1 MNNICENFKQI
12 IINSMEDI
20 KNLKNKT
27 IQKSDNSFVSEGDL
41 LVQKLIADE
50 IKKKYNN
57 YFFISE
63 ENDHKEKWK
72 KYNDFIVLDPID
84 GTDNF
89 ISGMKEWGVGISI
102 FKDKEHTESMIFLP
116 DMNITLKS
124 GDKVSKNKS
133 RIIGMSSRYFKKGL
147 KPCDNN
153 FEYRALG
160 CSMINMYYVITGSF
174 KSYVDTNGGFIWDIL
189 PGLNLALENN
199 CEVYVEGEKY
209 NGQFLSPDKRYKLEI
224 LNK

>member
-41 LVQKLIADE
+41 LVQKLIGDE

-174 KSYVDTNGGFIWDIL
+174 KSYVDTNGGYIWDIL

>member
-41 LVQKLIADE
+41 LVQKLIGDE

-84 GTDNF
+84 GTENF

-102 FKDKEHTESMIFLP
+102 FKNKEHTESMIFLP

-124 GDKVSKNKS
+124 GDKV
-133 RIIGMSSRYFKKGL
+133 
-147 KPCDNN
+147 
-153 FEYRALG
+153 
-160 CSMINMYYVITGSF
+160 
-174 KSYVDTNGGFIWDIL
+174 
-189 PGLNLALENN
+189 
-199 CEVYVEGEKY
+199 
-209 NGQFLSPDKRYKLEI
+209 
-224 LNK
+224 

>member
-57 YFFISE
+57 YYFISE

-84 GTDNF
+84 GTENF

-102 FKDKEHTESMIFLP
+102 FKNKEHTESMIFLP
-116 DMNITLKS
+116 DMNVTLKS

-147 KPCDNN
+147 KPCDTN

-174 KSYVDTNGGFIWDIL
+174 KSYIDTNGGFIWDIL

>member
-41 LVQKLIADE
+41 LVQKLIGDE

-72 KYNDFIVLDPID
+72 NYNDFIVLDPID

>member
-41 LVQKLIADE
+41 LVQKLIGDE

-72 KYNDFIVLDPID
+72 RYNDFIVLDPID

-174 KSYVDTNGGFIWDIL
+174 KSYVDTNGGYIWDIL

>member
-27 IQKSDNSFVSEGDL
+27 IQKNDNSFVSEGDL
-41 LVQKLIADE
+41 LVQKLIGDE

-57 YFFISE
+57 YYFISE

-72 KYNDFIVLDPID
+72 NYNDFIVLDPID

-209 NGQFLSPDKRYKLEI
+209 NGQFLSPDKRYKLKI

>member
-57 YFFISE
+57 YYFISE

-84 GTDNF
+84 GTENF

-102 FKDKEHTESMIFLP
+102 FKNKEHTESMIFLP

-174 KSYVDTNGGFIWDIL
+174 KSYIDTNGGFIWDIL

-199 CEVYVEGEKY
+199 CEVYVEGEKK
-209 NGQFLSPDKRYKLEI
+209 NGQFLSPEKIYKPQI

>member
-57 YFFISE
+57 YYFISE

-102 FKDKEHTESMIFLP
+102 FKNKEHTESMIFLP

-174 KSYVDTNGGFIWDIL
+174 KSYIDTNGGFIWDIL

>member
-1 MNNICENFKQI
+1 MNNICQKFKQI
-12 IINSMEDI
+12 IINNLEDI

-27 IQKSDNSFVSEGDL
+27 IKKNDNSFVSEGDL
-41 LVQKLIADE
+41 LVQKLISEE
-50 IKKKYNN
+50 INKNHKN
-57 YFFISE
+57 FFLISE
-63 ENDHKEKWK
+63 ENDHLNKWQS
-72 KYNDFIVLDPID
+72 YNDFIVLDPVD

-89 ISGMKEWGVGISI
+89 ISGMKEWGVGISV
-102 FKDKEHTESMIFLP
+102 FKNKKHVESMIFLP

-124 GDKVSKNKS
+124 GEKVEKNNS
-133 RIIGMSSRYFKKGL
+133 RIIGMSSRYFKNGL
-147 KPCDNN
+147 KPCDNE

-174 KSYVDTNGGFIWDIL
+174 VSYNDTNGGYIWDIL

-199 CEVYVEGEKY
+199 CEVIVDGRKYEGE
-209 NGQFLSPDKRYKLEI
+209 FLPPGKRYELEI

>member
-41 LVQKLIADE
+41 LEQKLIADE

-57 YFFISE
+57 YYFISE

-84 GTDNF
+84 GTENF

-102 FKDKEHTESMIFLP
+102 FKNKEHTESMIFLP

-174 KSYVDTNGGFIWDIL
+174 KSYIDTNGGFIWDIL